1 MNLSNQNQRMVDA
14 AREILEGKNEESINE
29 VTRAYANAKIT
40 KADIKMVLA
49 AAKKAGAKIKGNIAE
64 FPNGTKIQIEI
75 WHDVRIGFQS
85 LNDPYARGG
94 FEVFFGAKE
103 AIKEFKK
110 KKYTKIY
117 ESLEEYSLDEE
128 SSQISEK
135 IARDGLNNFMKQKSV
150 FDKLYE
156 KVMVNENFDEMESED
171 FDALGLDGAT
181 PDDELEGEGDEITV
195 TLSKDVAQA
204 LCDVLQAAM
213 GESDDEDGDEFG
225 ADSEGPGEGQFGEE
239 DEEGIDTGSTMST
252 SYDDGKNNKV
262 GDLSPRGAASHKGAN
277 IKLDNGSNLKTAY
290 NDGKSNKVGNLTK
303 GKRAVD

>member
-103 AIKEFKK
+103 AIKDFKK
-110 KKYTKIY
+110 KKYTKVY
-117 ESLEEYSLDEE
+117 ESREEYSLEDAARAILEE
-128 SSQISEK
+128 FKGENLQEVNSDAYRWEDINK
-135 IARDGLNNFMKQKSV
+135 ALMATGFGP
-150 FDKLYE
+150 
-156 KVMVNENFDEMESED
+156 KV
-171 FDALGLDGAT
+171 
-181 PDDELEGEGDEITV
+181 II
-195 TLSKDVAQA
+195 K
-204 LCDVLQAAM
+204 VLQNLKGKKIKEDADINEDYIEVMDPSLLHKAKQNILTAWEQWRRGPETERQDIKPAAA
-213 GESDDEDGDEFG
+213 EL
-225 ADSEGPGEGQFGEE
+225 
-239 DEEGIDTGSTMST
+239 
-252 SYDDGKNNKV
+252 KK
-262 GDLSPRGAASHKGAN
+262 DLTDWMKKN
-277 IKLDNGSNLKTAY
+277 IK
-290 NDGKSNKVGNLTK
+290 
-303 GKRAVD
+303 